1 MIKGKILWIDDEI
14 ELLKPHILYL
24 EKKDYS
30 VTSVSS
36 GEDGIKLFN
45 EDNFDI
51 ILLDE
56 MMTGIY
62 GLSTLKKK

>member
-24 EKKDYS
+24 EKKDYL

-36 GEDGIKLFN
+36 GEDGINIFN
-45 EDNFDI
+45 DNNFDI
-51 ILLDE
+51 RCRVYFRKDIR
-56 MMTGIY
+56 
-62 GLSTLKKK
+62 